1 MNWRI
6 ISILIAKDFSLFFRK
21 KFFAIV
27 TIIGF
32 IFYIV
37 VYLVM
42 PGTVNEDLEL
52 GLYAP
57 VALPVFAEIQ
67 EEGLELVTVES
78 EDALKEGVI
87 EGDYV
92 AGVSLPADIMES
104 LASQQKP
111 TISVYFT
118 PDVPLEMKDTVSLII
133 RELAY
138 QQAGQALNIEVT
150 EEILGP
156 DVTGEPIPPRD
167 RLRPL
172 LAVMILMVE
181 MMGLASLLS
190 EEVEHGTIYA
200 LLVTPTS
207 VTDLFIAKGITGTG
221 LAFGQAVLF
230 MLLVGGFS
238 GGPLIILIALLLGA
252 VLVTG
257 VAFLIS
263 SVSKDFL
270 SLLAWTIPAFFILL
284 VPSFSILFPGAITNW
299 VKILPT
305 YYLVDTVHRVAN
317 FSSGWGDIW
326 LNLLVLLAY
335 CLVITWTGISV
346 LRRRVG

>member
-6 ISILIAKDFSLFFRK
+6 IIALIVKDFSLFFRNK
-21 KFFAIV
+21 LFAALTAIA
-27 TIIGF
+27 F

-37 VYLVM
+37 IYFVM
-42 PGTVNEDLEL
+42 PGTVNENLEI
-52 GLYAP
+52 GLYSP
-57 VALPVFAEIQ
+57 VTLPAFTEMQ
-67 EEGLELVTVES
+67 EEGLEVETVAS

-87 EGDYV
+87 EGRYV
-92 AGVSLPADIMES
+92 AGVSLPADIMEK

-111 TISVYFT
+111 TIILYFT
-118 PDVPLEMKDTVSLII
+118 PDVPQEMKDTMVLII

-138 QQAGQALNIEVT
+138 LQTGQSLNVEVT

-156 DVTGEPIPPRD
+156 DMTGTPIPPRD

-181 MMGLASLLS
+181 MMGLATLLS
-190 EEVEHGTIYA
+190 EELERQTIHA
-200 LLVTPTS
+200 LLVTPMS
-207 VTDLFIAKGITGTG
+207 IQELFVAKGITGTG

-230 MLLVGGFS
+230 MLVVGGFS

-257 VAFLIS
+257 AAFLIS
-263 SVSKDFL
+263 SVSKDFM
-270 SLLAWTIPAFFILL
+270 SVLAWSIPAFIIFM

-299 VKILPT
+299 IKILPS

-317 FSSGWGDIW
+317 FGSGWGDIW
-326 LNLLVLLAY
+326 LNLLILLGF
-335 CLVITWTGISV
+335 CLVITWIGISV
-346 LRRRVG
+346 LRRRVR